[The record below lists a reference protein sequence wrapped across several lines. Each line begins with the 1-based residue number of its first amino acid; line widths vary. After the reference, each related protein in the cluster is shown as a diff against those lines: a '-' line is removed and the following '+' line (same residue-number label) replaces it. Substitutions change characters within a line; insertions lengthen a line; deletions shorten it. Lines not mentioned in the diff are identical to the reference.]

1 MSEASKHA
9 PQAMV
14 HVATIIAAH
23 GIRGEV
29 KVKSF
34 TSDPKAFATYGPLSS
49 KDGRTIEIKTI
60 RPQKD
65 EFLCT
70 LSDVTD
76 RNAAESLRGV
86 ELCVSR
92 DKLPK
97 LAGGEF
103 YLSDLQGKQAVAD
116 GKPLGCV
123 SGFQNFGAG
132 ELLELDGGM
141 LIPVSF
147 IGSVAE
153 VVSLNLPDGYLDDEK
168 QDSKS

>member
-1 MSEASKHA
+1 ML
-9 PQAMV
+9 V
-14 HVATIIAAH
+14 HVATILAAH

-34 TSDPKAFATYGPLSS
+34 TSDPKAFATYGPFLS
-49 KDGRTIEIKTI
+49 KDGRMIEIKTI

-86 ELCVSR
+86 ELCVAR

-97 LAGGEF
+97 LAEGEF